1 MTLEIV
7 AFPGGPVAT
16 NAYLVA
22 DTDTGDALVIDAPQG
37 VAAEIAAEAARRG
50 WTIRQVVVTH
60 THWDHV
66 ADAAEMKAS
75 YKAPVVAHREAVE
88 RLEHPKALLGPLPI
102 PIPPVTP
109 DRLVDEGD
117 TVTLGGHAF
126 RVLHLPGHEPHH
138 IALWSE
144 PDGLLLSGDVLFPA
158 GHGRTDLPGSD
169 QQVMNATLR
178 RLLEMPME
186 TLVCPGHGETTTIG
200 AEAPWIR
207 QLP

>member
-16 NAYLVA
+16 NAFLVA
-22 DTDTGDALVIDAPQG
+22 DADTGDALVIDAPQG
-37 VAAEIAAEAARRG
+37 VADAIAAEAARRG
-50 WTIRQVVVTH
+50 WTIRQVVITH

-66 ADAAEMKAS
+66 ADAAEMQAT
-75 YKAPVVAHREAVE
+75 YAAPVVAHREAVE
-88 RLEHPKALLGPLPI
+88 RLEHPKGLLGPI
-102 PIPPVTP
+102 PIPVAPVTP
-109 DRLVDEGD
+109 DTLVDEGD
-117 TVTLGGHAF
+117 TVTLGSHTF

-169 QQVMNATLR
+169 QRVMNATLR
-178 RLLEMPME
+178 RLLDLPEE

-207 QLP
+207 RLS